1 MMGDFCPFM
10 NTLYQLRDDTK
21 FKLRNTRTMP
31 FDTGT
36 PSFFG
41 ILLLRNPQKI
51 EAPSSLDELLKKIA
65 VCIQETCPCEM
76 CKTYVH
82 KVFRHI

>member
-1 MMGDFCPFM
+1 MMGYFSPFM
-10 NTLYQLRDDTK
+10 NTLYQLCNDTK
-21 FKLRNTRTMP
+21 FKLRNIRTMP

-51 EAPSSLDELLKKIA
+51 EAPSSLDELLKKIT
-65 VCIQETCPCEM
+65 VCIQESCPCKI
-76 CKTYVH
+76 CKTHVH

>member
-1 MMGDFCPFM
+1 MIGYFSPFM
-10 NTLYQLRDDTK
+10 NTLYQLCNDTK
-21 FKLRNTRTMP
+21 FKLRNIRTMP

-51 EAPSSLDELLKKIA
+51 EAPSSLDELLKKIT
-65 VCIQETCPCEM
+65 VCIQETCPCKI
-76 CKTYVH
+76 CKTHVH

>member
-1 MMGDFCPFM
+1 MGYFSPFM
-10 NTLYQLRDDTK
+10 NTLYQLCNDTK
-21 FKLRNTRTMP
+21 FKLRNIRTMP

-51 EAPSSLDELLKKIA
+51 EAPSSLDELLKKIT
-65 VCIQETCPCEM
+65 VCIQESCPCKI
-76 CKTYVH
+76 CKTHVH

>member
-1 MMGDFCPFM
+1 MMGYFSPFM
-10 NTLYQLRDDTK
+10 NTLYQLCNDTK
-21 FKLRNTRTMP
+21 FKLRNIRTMP

-41 ILLLRNPQKI
+41 ILFLRNPQKI
-51 EAPSSLDELLKKIA
+51 EAPSSLDELLKKIT
-65 VCIQETCPCEM
+65 VCIQETCPCKI
-76 CKTYVH
+76 CKTHVH